1 MKYPFLLYRGEHF
14 NANFFHYSGVDIDHS
29 FLIVEGKHQ
38 TLLTPKMNLREAA
51 ATFKGTVIP
60 YQDVFK
66 ELKKL
71 LRGNVGI
78 DGMHVGFSITE
89 RLKKFCKPQDVSR
102 ELLVARMR
110 KSESEISKI
119 KNAVKETKGIFKS
132 LKIKRG
138 TTEAQIK
145 RQLLLGT
152 LERGLVP
159 AFEPIVAADSN
170 SSFPHYKTGH
180 ARVNEMVL
188 VDYGVRYKN
197 YCADIT
203 RCFFV
208 KKDSKKR
215 EAYKKVQD
223 IFDNTI
229 EQLPKLKS
237 AKELAAYSAKL
248 FKKSKLPELPHAIGH
263 GIGLEVHEFPR
274 LGKKSTDK
282 LAGSTFAIEP
292 SAYFHDFGVRYEN
305 TVYFDGKKVE
315 VF

>member
-14 NANFFHYSGVDIDHS
+14 NANFFHYSGVDVDHS

-51 ATFKGTVIP
+51 ATFKGTVVP
-60 YQDVFK
+60 YIDVFN

-71 LRGNVGI
+71 LKGPVGI

-89 RLKKFCKPQDVSR
+89 KLKKFCKPEDVSR
-102 ELLVARMR
+102 DLLRKRMV
-110 KSESEISKI
+110 KNDSEISKI
-119 KNAVKETKGIFKS
+119 RNAVKETREIFAN
-132 LKIKRG
+132 LKIKKG

-145 RQLLLGT
+145 RQLLLET
-152 LERGLVP
+152 LGRGLEP
-159 AFEPIVAADSN
+159 AFQPIVAADSN
-170 SSFPHYKTGH
+170 SSFPHYKTGN
-180 ARVNEMVL
+180 ARINEMVL
-188 VDYGVRYKN
+188 VDYGVRFKN
-197 YCADIT
+197 YCADLT

-208 KKDSKKR
+208 KKDSKKKQP
-215 EAYKKVQD
+215 YKKIQA
-223 IFDNTI
+223 IFNTI
-229 EQLPKLKS
+229 VEQAPRLKTG
-237 AKELAAYSAKL
+237 KELADLSTRL

-274 LGKKSTDK
+274 IGRKSTDK

-305 TVYFDGKKVE
+305 MVYFDGKRIE